1 MQTEF
6 PTGISCF
13 LLSAETCA
21 QVEMKLKLTLKLA
34 FNMLKFN
41 SPATSGEHINILP
54 NLQWIRCPLQPLRM
68 ENTLSEVGMISKIPH
83 ICAMCHFSL
92 VEELTFEWKVFVLL
106 NLEDTEGCKT
116 EKDKTRRGK
125 TTERQDQEKF
135 GWTIPSCSG
144 S

>member
-13 LLSAETCA
+13 LLSAETRA
-21 QVEMKLKLTLKLA
+21 QVEMKLKLTLKLT

-41 SPATSGEHINILP
+41 STATSGEHINILP

-68 ENTLSEVGMISKIPH
+68 ENTLSEVGMISKITH
-83 ICAMCHFSL
+83 ICAICHFSL

-116 EKDKTRRGK
+116 KKDKTRRGK
-125 TTERQDQEKF
+125 TTKRQDQEKF